1 MPKKEDDAVMAL
13 LDRIINGSR
22 LDENNHNNDSLVE
35 VANHLAK
42 RGDKWAS
49 RSVGSVYNDALDLKR
64 LLLDG
69 Q

>member
-13 LDRIINGSR
+13 IDRIINGSR
-22 LDENNHNNDSLVE
+22 LDENNHNDDSLVE
-35 VANHLAK
+35 VADHLAK
-42 RGDKWAS
+42 LGEKWAA
-49 RSVGSVYNDALDLKR
+49 RSVGGVYKDALSLKS